1 MAEIAAWQA
10 GRRCP
15 DPVKRKFSNFLTFP
29 GPNLDVH
36 KSPEHF
42 DLSSDEEDHSDK
54 TPSDKWESEK
64 FYSQPNSIYATPKIH
79 SPDDGSSFKSKL
91 SEIIVEHQS
100 MTTPQQST
108 EKEEKINFLILQES
122 ERQFSDADENVD
134 FSEIS
139 ERKGSVVSDA
149 KFDLILASLQSLA
162 IEIERDFRNENCQNS
177 DFNSMQRTKSEN
189 NLTSSTVDMNK

>member
-15 DPVKRKFSNFLTFP
+15 DPVKRKFSNFLKFP
-29 GPNLDVH
+29 TPNNHPEGH
-36 KSPEHF
+36 KSQEHF
-42 DLSSDEEDHSDK
+42 DLSSDEEEHSDK
-54 TPSDKWESEK
+54 CNSDK

-79 SPDDGSSFKSKL
+79 SPDDGSSFRTKL
-91 SEIIVEHQS
+91 SEIIVEHQH
-100 MTTPQQST
+100 MTSQST

-122 ERQFSDADENVD
+122 ERQLSDADDNVD

-162 IEIERDFRNENCQNS
+162 IEIERDFRNDCQNS
-177 DFNSMQRTKSEN
+177 DFNLMQRTKSEN
-189 NLTSSTVDMNK
+189 NLASSTLEMKK

>member
-1 MAEIAAWQA
+1 
-10 GRRCP
+10 
-15 DPVKRKFSNFLTFP
+15 
-29 GPNLDVH
+29 
-36 KSPEHF
+36 
-42 DLSSDEEDHSDK
+42 
-54 TPSDKWESEK
+54 
-64 FYSQPNSIYATPKIH
+64 
-79 SPDDGSSFKSKL
+79 
-91 SEIIVEHQS
+91 